1 MVIKMNSITRYR
13 NDIDSSLK
21 KIKNNNSYLDN
32 FGDIY
37 IPKKINEYL
46 EPFYLEME
54 KLRDMVAEQEEVT
67 IVLEPVDINE

>member
-1 MVIKMNSITRYR
+1 MNSITRYR

-21 KIKNNNSYLDN
+21 KIKNNISYLDN

-46 EPFYLEME
+46 EPIYLEME

-67 IVLEPVDINE
+67 VVLEPVDINE

>member
-1 MVIKMNSITRYR
+1 MNSITRYR

-21 KIKNNNSYLDN
+21 KIKNNISYLDN

-46 EPFYLEME
+46 EPIYLEME
-54 KLRDMVAEQEEVT
+54 KLRDMVF
-67 IVLEPVDINE
+67 